1 MSDNATGKYI
11 QNSMNYSHSGI
22 FEENEEVKFML
33 KEGINDIKLN
43 VTSEDGTVTKTYTFS
58 ITRIANDDYD

>member
-1 MSDNATGKYI
+1 MQQVHISRT
-11 QNSMNYSHSGI
+11 SMNYSSSGI

-58 ITRIANDDYD
+58 ITRNCK